1 VPARL
6 IVVAC
11 AALFALLPAGA
22 GAQPAVAPADQARA
36 FLTDYFAPDQKPPR
50 RAQRRF
56 EDWMT
61 SRFSTLYRQA
71 VAMSRTR
78 GMDDPF
84 IEADPVLNAQDS
96 DQPGDIR
103 IESVGGTPDRPAVR
117 VSFRVIAGEDTRTTQ
132 ILVFAEDRGEWR
144 LFDIQMPHD
153 RGGGMSSLRQ
163 HTESY
168 VARGRGRR

>member
-1 VPARL
+1 MKLLAA
-6 IVVAC
+6 VA
-11 AALFALLPAGA
+11 AAFLALAPSGLS
-22 GAQPAVAPADQARA
+22 AQPAISPADQALA
-36 FLTDYFAPDQKPPR
+36 FLTDYFGPDQKPPR

-56 EDWMT
+56 EEWMT
-61 SRFSTLYRQA
+61 SRFASLYRQA
-71 VAMSRTR
+71 VAQSRTR
-78 GMDDPF
+78 GMDDPY
-84 IEADPVLNAQDS
+84 IEADPVLSAQDS

-117 VSFRVIAGEDTRTTQ
+117 VSFRVIAGEATRTTQ

-144 LFDIQMPHD
+144 LFDIQTPHE

-168 VARGRGRR
+168 VARARPRR